1 MNRRPRLST
10 RLTLEERQAT
20 PDGAG
25 GSVVTWVPL
34 GDIWGEV
41 TARTGR
47 ESAVGDT
54 TQSLTSFRIVIRHV
68 PEGAPSRPRPDQ
80 RLRTGARLFR
90 IVAIGE
96 QAGDPRYLTCFCLEE
111 APA

>member
-1 MNRRPRLST
+1 MSGSPRLST
-10 RLTLEERQAT
+10 RLTLEERQAS

-25 GSVVTWVPL
+25 GSIVTWVAL

-41 TARTGR
+41 TVRSGR
-47 ESAVGDT
+47 DSLVGDT
-54 TQSLTSFRIVIRHV
+54 TTSRTSYRIVMRHV

-80 RLRTGARLFR
+80 RLRKGARVFR
-90 IVAIGE
+90 IVAVGE
-96 QAGDPRYLTCFCLEE
+96 EAGDPRYLTCFCVEE